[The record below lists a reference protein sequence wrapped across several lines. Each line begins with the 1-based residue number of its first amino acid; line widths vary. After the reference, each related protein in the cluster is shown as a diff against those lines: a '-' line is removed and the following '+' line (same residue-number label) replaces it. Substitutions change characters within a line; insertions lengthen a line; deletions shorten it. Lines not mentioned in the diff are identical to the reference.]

1 MANNVILLKR
11 ASSSGAIPAA
21 LANGELGLDFWTG
34 NLWFKAANGS
44 YRLVNPAVSGGV
56 QDPDYGTVNV
66 NGTLL
71 VSGVQGD
78 VLSLIPGSGITLEG
92 FTGNDTVKIS
102 SSGGGGGYFKGNQ
115 GTVGDPS
122 NVGDIFRVN
131 HSILE
136 ANVTIEATERAIAV
150 GPLVVNTG
158 IVLVISD
165 GGRGVI
171 A

>member
-1 MANNVILLKR
+1 MANTVILLKR
-11 ASSSGAIPAA
+11 AVSSGAVPAA
-21 LANGELGLDFWTG
+21 LANGELGLDYWTG
-34 NLWFKAANGS
+34 NLWFKAANGDYKIINAPGAGAQS
-44 YRLVNPAVSGGV
+44 
-56 QDPDYGTVNV
+56 PDYGTVNV

-78 VLSLIPGSGITLEG
+78 ILSLVPGSGITLEG
-92 FTGNDTVKIS
+92 FAGNDTVKIS

-158 IVLVISD
+158 VVLVISD